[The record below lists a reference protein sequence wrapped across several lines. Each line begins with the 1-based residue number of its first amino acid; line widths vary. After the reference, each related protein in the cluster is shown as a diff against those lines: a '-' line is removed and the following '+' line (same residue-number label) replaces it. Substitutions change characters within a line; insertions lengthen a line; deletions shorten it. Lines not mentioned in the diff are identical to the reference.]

1 MLWDDLLIILASI
14 AALLCDNMNKLLHK
28 DVKLRSLWLPLY
40 ACNALYLSL
49 ACVNTLNGGTYTT
62 IDGEPS
68 TTTTTTTTTATS
80 SESFLAI
87 LPCIAAIVA
96 VMGCIRSATTT
107 GIPQQR
113 PPTTEYTSGLF
124 SYMTFSYHTRLV
136 KLALSKISLELEDV
150 PPLRYNIISLNDPV
164 NTLSPHTYQYTLSTH
179 LSTHAINPPPQP
191 TL

>member
-1 MLWDDLLIILASI
+1 MIWLDLLVILTSI
-14 AALLCDNMNKLLHK
+14 AALLCDNMDKLLHN
-28 DVKLRSLWLPLY
+28 DVKLRSLWLPMY

-49 ACVNTLNGGTYTT
+49 ACVNILNGDTYTI
-62 IDGEPS
+62 IDGEPLP
-68 TTTTTTTTTATS
+68 TTATITTS
-80 SESFLAI
+80 SALFAVIPCLAAMI
-87 LPCIAAIVA
+87 A

-150 PPLRYNIISLNDPV
+150 PPLR
-164 NTLSPHTYQYTLSTH
+164 
-179 LSTHAINPPPQP
+179 
-191 TL
+191 